1 MCGRYTQ
8 TKKTH
13 ELVARFDIEEPDFD
27 LAPRFNL
34 APSQD
39 APVVGVN
46 PQTPEIRSLR
56 LIRWGLIPYHA
67 KDATKPIINAR
78 AETLGQRPAFRG
90 LVPRRRCVVLA
101 DGFYEWRKEGRF
113 KTPMRFMLKSGQ
125 PFAFAGLWDR
135 WLQPN
140 GDLLYSFTIVTTRPN
155 SLLEPVHNRMPA
167 ILLPGDE
174 DKWLDPVVTT
184 PTSVL
189 PLLNP
194 YPADLMEGYGVSRA
208 VNSPVNDSPDC
219 IAVDDA
225 RLTLLRRP

>member
-8 TKKTH
+8 TKKAH
-13 ELVARFDIEEPDFD
+13 ELVARFDIEDPDFD

-78 AETLGQRPAFRG
+78 AETLDQRPAFRG

-113 KTPMRFMLKSGQ
+113 KTPMRFILKSGQ
-125 PFAFAGLWDR
+125 SFAFAGLWDR
-135 WLQPN
+135 WLQPH

-174 DKWLDPVVTT
+174 AKWLDPVATT
-184 PTSVL
+184 PTSLL
-189 PLLNP
+189 PLLKP
-194 YPADLMEGYGVSRA
+194 YPADLMEGYCVSRV
-208 VNSPVNDSPDC
+208 VNSPVNDSPEC
-219 IAVDDA
+219 IAADDA